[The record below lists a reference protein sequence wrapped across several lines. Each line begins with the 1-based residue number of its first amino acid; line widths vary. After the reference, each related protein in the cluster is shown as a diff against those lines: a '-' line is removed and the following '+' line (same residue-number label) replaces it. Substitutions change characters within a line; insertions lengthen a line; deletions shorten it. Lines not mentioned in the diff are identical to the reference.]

1 MTYTENLE
9 QKMNYFSPSHPRLGM
24 VSYKVSHTFLKRILP
39 ILGAFDSESSYAK
52 ERATSMKA
60 RIDRGDPVYLVG
72 FHSGSHGAG
81 VAMVEVTKKNGVNL
95 ITNNEEE
102 RYQGKKFYPHFPE
115 QSVDV
120 LLNQISNFGLKN
132 SDIFAF
138 LTAFD
143 YSSYFAATL
152 RTFAEEFPGSISLLR
167 NGAMVDTSPGA
178 ISNSLNI
185 STRLGKYFELDGKA
199 PLIGMNHH
207 GNHAYFS
214 YAASPFA
221 LSNEP
226 TLITVLD
233 GNGDDSAISLYFAQ
247 GRKINRVYTN
257 YSFSDSLGGFYRFLS
272 STQGGWT
279 PHSSEGRFMG
289 AAAWGDQ
296 NRLTNPFYNELR
308 QIIHMGEDGQIFLNR
323 ALANWH
329 RQRWTKPYTKRL
341 EEIIGPPIKF
351 NDLWNPDAV
360 LKINIGDHN
369 TLEQDRFDKAA
380 AVQMIFEDALFHI
393 IDNLIRKTGSS
404 RLVLTGG
411 TALNCLANSRLLE
424 LFDEKYYQINF
435 GLKGT
440 RLHIWVPP
448 TPGDEGTAMGA
459 AYQFALTHGVPLG
472 KPLQHAFYCGKPP
485 STAEIKKALKLN
497 NDIGYVHLSNI
508 HDKNSLD
515 NIADLLAF
523 IVSQDGIIGVYHG
536 KAETGPRALGHRSI
550 LANPCN
556 PNTLKILNQRVK
568 FREAF
573 RPLAPMATYEGAQR
587 WFYLSEGASDD
598 NHNAYNYMVL
608 TAKAKPESY
617 DIIPA
622 VIHKDGSSRVQ
633 IVREGTDP
641 FIHAYL
647 IAMGRR
653 IGAEISVNTSLNVSS
668 PIVQTPEQ
676 ALETLR
682 RAKGLDG
689 ILLIGEGGD
698 AFFAWHNIVDQFK
711 DGGKRLNVWINDHNS
726 A

>member
-1 MTYTENLE
+1 MKHIENME
-9 QKMNYFSPSHPRLGM
+9 QKKNYLSPSHPWLGT
-24 VSYKVSHTFLKRILP
+24 VSYKFSRSFFKRILP
-39 ILGAFDSESSYAK
+39 ILGAFDPESSYAK
-52 ERATSMKA
+52 ERAILMKSK
-60 RIDRGDPVYLVG
+60 IDRGDPVHLVG

-81 VAMVEVTKKNGVNL
+81 IALVEVTKKNGVNL

-120 LLNQISNFGLKN
+120 LLDQISDFGIKK

-138 LTAFD
+138 LGAFD
-143 YSSYFAATL
+143 YSSYFAAVL
-152 RTFAEEFPGSISLLR
+152 RTFAEEVPSSISLLR
-167 NGAMVDTSPGA
+167 NGAMSDTSPDA

-185 STRLGKYFELDGKA
+185 STRLGKHFGLDGKA
-199 PLIGMNHH
+199 PIIGMNHH

-226 TLITVLD
+226 TLITVID
-233 GNGDDSAISLYFAQ
+233 GNGDDSSISLYIAQ
-247 GRKINRVYTN
+247 GRKIKRIYTN
-257 YSFSDSLGGFYRFLS
+257 NSFSDSLGGFYRFLS

-289 AAAWGDQ
+289 AVAWGDQ
-296 NRLTNPFYNELR
+296 NRSTNPFYKELR
-308 QIIHMGEDGQIFLNR
+308 QIIHLEKNGQIFLNR

-360 LKINIGDHN
+360 LKIDIGDNN

-393 IDNLIRKTGSS
+393 IDHIIRRTGSS

-424 LFDEKYYQINF
+424 LFDEKYYQNNF
-435 GLKGT
+435 GLRGT

-448 TPGDEGTAMGA
+448 TPGDEGTAMGS
-459 AYQFALTHGVPLG
+459 AYQFALTHGAPLG

-485 STAEIKKALKLN
+485 TTAEIKNALKLN
-497 NDIGYVHLSNI
+497 NDIGFVHLSNI
-508 HDKNSLD
+508 HHKDTLN

-523 IVSQDGIIGVYHG
+523 IVSQNGIIGVYYG
-536 KAETGPRALGHRSI
+536 RAETGPRALGHRSI
-550 LANPCN
+550 LANPRN
-556 PNTLKILNQRVK
+556 PDTLKILNQRVK

-573 RPLAPMATYEGAQR
+573 RPLAPMATYEAAQR

-598 NHNAYNYMVL
+598 YHNAYNYMVL
-608 TAKAKPESY
+608 TAKAKPESF

-633 IVREGTDP
+633 IVRESTDP

-647 IAMGRR
+647 KAMGRR
-653 IGAEISVNTSLNVSS
+653 VGAEVSVNTSLNVSS

-676 ALETLR
+676 ALDTLR
-682 RAKGLDG
+682 RAKGMDG

-698 AFFAWHNIVDQFK
+698 AFFAWHNIVDEFK
-711 DGGKRLNVWINDHNS
+711 DGGKRLNAWINAHNS
-726 A
+726 V